1 MMINTWI
8 AMYLFIKLAVIV
20 ARELGVPI
28 APAEEIDF
36 YPLRF
41 INIYILYNNIE
52 NYCNFHAEVTSLIL
66 TVTLG
71 DLTSLFPTATTPT

>member
-8 AMYLFIKLAVIV
+8 AMYLFITLAVIV

-41 INIYILYNNIE
+41 IFNYNNFE
-52 NYCNFHAEVTSLIL
+52 DYCNFYAEVISLIL
-66 TVTLG
+66 MVTRG
-71 DLTSLFPTATTPT
+71 GLTS

>member
-28 APAEEIDF
+28 APAQEIDF

-41 INIYILYNNIE
+41 IVNHNNIE
-52 NYCNFHAEVTSLIL
+52 NYCNFRAEVISLIL

-71 DLTSLFPTATTPT
+71 GLTS

>member
-41 INIYILYNNIE
+41 IVNMVILKTI
-52 NYCNFHAEVTSLIL
+52 AISMQR
-66 TVTLG
+66 
-71 DLTSLFPTATTPT
+71 

>member
-8 AMYLFIKLAVIV
+8 AICLFIKLAVIV

-28 APAEEIDF
+28 APAQEIDF

-41 INIYILYNNIE
+41 IFNYNNIE
-52 NYCNFHAEVTSLIL
+52 NYSIFYAEVISLIL
-66 TVTLG
+66 TVTQG
-71 DLTSLFPTATTPT
+71 GLTS

>member
-41 INIYILYNNIE
+41 IVNYNNIE
-52 NYCNFHAEVTSLIL
+52 NYCNF
-66 TVTLG
+66 
-71 DLTSLFPTATTPT
+71 

>member
-28 APAEEIDF
+28 APAQEIDF

-41 INIYILYNNIE
+41 IFNYNNME
-52 NYCNFHAEVTSLIL
+52 NYCIFYAEVISLIL
-66 TVTLG
+66 RVIRG
-71 DLTSLFPTATTPT
+71 GLTS

>member
-8 AMYLFIKLAVIV
+8 AMYLFITLAVIV

-28 APAEEIDF
+28 APAQEIDF

-41 INIYILYNNIE
+41 IVNYNNIE
-52 NYCNFHAEVTSLIL
+52 NYCNFCVELTSLIPR
-66 TVTLG
+66 VI
-71 DLTSLFPTATTPT
+71 

>member
-8 AMYLFIKLAVIV
+8 AMYLFITLAVIV

-28 APAEEIDF
+28 APAQEIEF

-41 INIYILYNNIE
+41 IVNYNNIE
-52 NYCNFHAEVTSLIL
+52 FYYNFYAEVISLIL
-66 TVTLG
+66 RVIG
-71 DLTSLFPTATTPT
+71 GGLTS

>member
-8 AMYLFIKLAVIV
+8 AMYLFITLAVIV

-41 INIYILYNNIE
+41 IFNYDNIE
-52 NYCNFHAEVTSLIL
+52 FYCNLYAEVISLIL
-66 TVTLG
+66 RMI
-71 DLTSLFPTATTPT
+71 

>member
-1 MMINTWI
+1 MMLNTWI
-8 AMYLFIKLAVIV
+8 AIYLFIKLAVIV

-41 INIYILYNNIE
+41 IVNSVILNSFTI
-52 NYCNFHAEVTSLIL
+52 SMQ
-66 TVTLG
+66 
-71 DLTSLFPTATTPT
+71 S

>member
-8 AMYLFIKLAVIV
+8 AIYLFIKLAVIV

-41 INIYILYNNIE
+41 IVNYSNIE
-52 NYCNFHAEVTSLIL
+52 NYCIFYAEVISLIL
-66 TVTLG
+66 RVI
-71 DLTSLFPTATTPT
+71 

>member
-28 APAEEIDF
+28 APAQEIDF

-41 INIYILYNNIE
+41 IVNCNNIK
-52 NYCNFHAEVTSLIL
+52 NYYNFYAEVISLIL
-66 TVTLG
+66 RVI
-71 DLTSLFPTATTPT
+71 

>member
-8 AMYLFIKLAVIV
+8 AMYLFIKLAVNV

-41 INIYILYNNIE
+41 IVNTVILNSI
-52 NYCNFHAEVTSLIL
+52 AISMQR
-66 TVTLG
+66 
-71 DLTSLFPTATTPT
+71 

>member
-28 APAEEIDF
+28 SPAEEIDF

-41 INIYILYNNIE
+41 FVNTVILNSI
-52 NYCNFHAEVTSLIL
+52 AISMQ
-66 TVTLG
+66 
-71 DLTSLFPTATTPT
+71 S

>member
-1 MMINTWI
+1 MINTWI
-8 AMYLFIKLAVIV
+8 AICLFIKLAVIV

-41 INIYILYNNIE
+41 IFNYDNIK
-52 NYCNFHAEVTSLIL
+52 NYCNFYAELISLIL
-66 TVTLG
+66 TVILG
-71 DLTSLFPTATTPT
+71 GLTS

>member
-1 MMINTWI
+1 MINTWI

-28 APAEEIDF
+28 APAQEIDF

-41 INIYILYNNIE
+41 IVNYNKMK
-52 NYCNFHAEVTSLIL
+52 NYCNFYVEVISLIL
-66 TVTLG
+66 TVTRG
-71 DLTSLFPTATTPT
+71 GLTS

>member
-1 MMINTWI
+1 
-8 AMYLFIKLAVIV
+8 MYLFIKLAVIV

-41 INIYILYNNIE
+41 IFNYNNIE
-52 NYCNFHAEVTSLIL
+52 NYCNFNAEVISLIL
-66 TVTLG
+66 RMI
-71 DLTSLFPTATTPT
+71 

>member
-41 INIYILYNNIE
+41 IVYYDNIE
-52 NYCNFHAEVTSLIL
+52 FYCNLYAEVISLIL
-66 TVTLG
+66 RMI
-71 DLTSLFPTATTPT
+71 

>member
-28 APAEEIDF
+28 APAQEIDF

-41 INIYILYNNIE
+41 ISNYYNIE
-52 NYCNFHAEVTSLIL
+52 NYCNFNAEVISLIL
-66 TVTLG
+66 MVTQG
-71 DLTSLFPTATTPT
+71 GLTS

>member
-8 AMYLFIKLAVIV
+8 AMYLFITLAVIV

-41 INIYILYNNIE
+41 IVNWFIDNIE
-52 NYCNFHAEVTSLIL
+52 NYCNFYAEVISLIL
-66 TVTLG
+66 MGTRG
-71 DLTSLFPTATTPT
+71 GLTS

>member
-8 AMYLFIKLAVIV
+8 AMCLFIKLAVIV

-41 INIYILYNNIE
+41 IFNNNIIE
-52 NYCNFHAEVTSLIL
+52 NYCNINTEVISLIL
-66 TVTLG
+66 TVTQG
-71 DLTSLFPTATTPT
+71 GLTS

>member
-41 INIYILYNNIE
+41 IFNYNDID
-52 NYCNFHAEVTSLIL
+52 NYCNFYAEVISLIL
-66 TVTLG
+66 TVTREG
-71 DLTSLFPTATTPT
+71 LTS

>member
-28 APAEEIDF
+28 APAQEIDF

-41 INIYILYNNIE
+41 IVNYNNIE
-52 NYCNFHAEVTSLIL
+52 NFCNFYAEVISLIL
-66 TVTLG
+66 MVTQG
-71 DLTSLFPTATTPT
+71 GLTS

>member
-41 INIYILYNNIE
+41 IVNYDNIE
-52 NYCNFHAEVTSLIL
+52 FYCIFHAEVISRIL
-66 TVTLG
+66 MVI
-71 DLTSLFPTATTPT
+71 

>member
-41 INIYILYNNIE
+41 IVNCNNI
-52 NYCNFHAEVTSLIL
+52 
-66 TVTLG
+66 
-71 DLTSLFPTATTPT
+71 

>member
-1 MMINTWI
+1 
-8 AMYLFIKLAVIV
+8 MYLFIKLAVIV

-41 INIYILYNNIE
+41 IFKYNNIE
-52 NYCNFHAEVTSLIL
+52 TIAISMQ
-66 TVTLG
+66 
-71 DLTSLFPTATTPT
+71 S

>member
-28 APAEEIDF
+28 APAQEIDF

-41 INIYILYNNIE
+41 IFKYNNIE
-52 NYCNFHAEVTSLIL
+52 NYCNFCAELISLIL
-66 TVTLG
+66 MVTRG
-71 DLTSLFPTATTPT
+71 GLTS

>member
-1 MMINTWI
+1 MINTWI

-41 INIYILYNNIE
+41 ILNYDNID
-52 NYCNFHAEVTSLIL
+52 NYGNFYAEVISLIL
-66 TVTLG
+66 RVI
-71 DLTSLFPTATTPT
+71 

>member
-41 INIYILYNNIE
+41 IVNAVILNYIAISVQRGY
-52 NYCNFHAEVTSLIL
+52 S
-66 TVTLG
+66 
-71 DLTSLFPTATTPT
+71 

>member
-8 AMYLFIKLAVIV
+8 AMYLFITLAVIV

-28 APAEEIDF
+28 APVEEIDF

-41 INIYILYNNIE
+41 IIY
-52 NYCNFHAEVTSLIL
+52 SLKL
-66 TVTLG
+66 VL
-71 DLTSLFPTATTPT
+71 DNVRY

>member
-28 APAEEIDF
+28 APAQEIDF

-41 INIYILYNNIE
+41 NVNYNNI
-52 NYCNFHAEVTSLIL
+52 
-66 TVTLG
+66 
-71 DLTSLFPTATTPT
+71 